1 VVELQRR
8 LSGVELPLRVTN
20 VHSRALRIGSAICWK
35 PNLQGRRSAIR
46 WFACLRTPRIERVL
60 CAADSTDRRN
70 TLCELLR
77 WRLILQGLARPL
89 LEIIYAIGLATDGT
103 EQSRLWQEFSSHEPS
118 HKTERDDLLQ
128 LAEAED
134 PFALVRRD
142 RTLSLLLRNSVG
154 LHRAGGRWRKAG
166 YSLSSLRKTDWN
178 SLSTAEQTEFRKML
192 DDAAGYQ
199 ARLVRRGPVQKTR
212 LDTALLDLADLYL
225 SWTGQTVARHHVPY
239 AAESRFIQFA
249 VAALEPVGQYFEVS
263 RSALSGRWERIV
275 LDARKEERELGAALP
290 AQDPEQNL

>member
-1 VVELQRR
+1 MPHQ
-8 LSGVELPLRVTN
+8 T
-20 VHSRALRIGSAICWK
+20 
-35 PNLQGRRSAIR
+35 
-46 WFACLRTPRIERVL
+46 RVL
-60 CAADSTDRRN
+60 QAYEPAQIGRIMAILDRASGGRQIDS
-70 TLCELLR
+70 EEVE
-77 WRLILQGLARPL
+77 QSL
-89 LEIIYAIGLATDGT
+89 LEIIYAIGLASDGT
-103 EQSRLWQEFSSHEPS
+103 EESRLWQEFSSQEPS
-118 HKTERDDLLQ
+118 PKTERDDLLQ

-225 SWTGQTVARHHVPY
+225 SWTGEVIARHQVPY
-239 AAESRFIQFA
+239 SKESRFIQFA
-249 VAALEPVGQYFEVS
+249 VAALEPVGQYFEVTN
-263 RSALSGRWERIV
+263 SALSGRWARIV
-275 LDARKEERELGAALP
+275 LHERTGEQVFGETLLE
-290 AQDPEQNL
+290 QEPEQKS